1 MIKKAKSPTKS
12 WLLPGILIGM
22 LLGGLCGW
30 FFGEKMLAVQ
40 WMGDLFLNALK
51 MIIVP
56 LIICSII
63 SGVASLGDVRK
74 LGSIGAKTVVYY
86 LTTTG
91 ISVFIGLVLVNVIK
105 PGAGVQGL
113 AVDAAGMEREYS
125 FVDVLMGMIPPN
137 IFKAMADGQVLPLI
151 VVSLLFGGILTTMGG
166 RGGKLLEMISI
177 ANEAVMKVV
186 HLIMYFTPLGIFA
199 LVAARLGKAGG
210 GEAFMGELTRLG
222 LYSVTVISGLLL
234 HGVVVLPLILLLVA
248 RVRPWRF
255 FRGMGEALAT
265 AFGTA
270 SSSATLPLTMD
281 CAQNKNGVPAKA
293 TSFVLPLGATV
304 NMDGTALYEAVAVLF
319 IAQVYGI
326 ELSMGAM
333 VIVFLTATL
342 AAIGAAGIPEA
353 GLVTMVMVLKA
364 VDLPL
369 DGIAMILAVDWFLDR
384 CRTTVN
390 AWGDAV
396 GAAVVARWEGMRF
409 KIVDRN

>member
-1 MIKKAKSPTKS
+1 MAKKATRS

-22 LLGGLCGW
+22 LLGGVCGW
-30 FFGEKMLAVQ
+30 FFGEKMLSVQ

-74 LGSIGAKTVVYY
+74 LGSIGGKTVVYY
-86 LTTTG
+86 LATTG
-91 ISVFIGLVLVNVIK
+91 ISVFIGLALVNLIK
-105 PGAGVQGL
+105 PGVSVGVL
-113 AVDAAGMEREYS
+113 EVLPEAPDRDYS

-137 IFKAMADGQVLPLI
+137 IFKAMADGKVLPLI
-151 VVSLLFGGILTTMGG
+151 VISLVFGGILTTMGA
-166 RGGKLLEMISI
+166 RGSKLLDLISV
-177 ANEAVMKVV
+177 ANEAVMKLV
-186 HLIMYFTPLGIFA
+186 HLIMLFTPFGIFA

-210 GEAFMGELTRLG
+210 GEAFLGELSRLG
-222 LYSVTVISGLLL
+222 LYSVTVISGLII
-234 HGVVVLPLILLLVA
+234 HGAIILPLILLFVA
-248 RVRPWRF
+248 RLHPWRF
-255 FRGMGEALAT
+255 FKGMGEALAT

-281 CAQNKNGVPAKA
+281 CAQRKNGVPAKA

-304 NMDGTALYEAVAVLF
+304 NMDGTALYEAVAVIF
-319 IAQVYGI
+319 IAQVNGI
-326 ELSMGAM
+326 ELSAGAM

-353 GLVTMVMVLKA
+353 GLVTMVMVLNA
-364 VDLPL
+364 VDLPVE
-369 DGIAMILAVDWFLDR
+369 GIGMILAVDWFLDR

-396 GAAVVARWEGMRF
+396 GSAVIARLEGMQFR
-409 KIVDRN
+409 KTS